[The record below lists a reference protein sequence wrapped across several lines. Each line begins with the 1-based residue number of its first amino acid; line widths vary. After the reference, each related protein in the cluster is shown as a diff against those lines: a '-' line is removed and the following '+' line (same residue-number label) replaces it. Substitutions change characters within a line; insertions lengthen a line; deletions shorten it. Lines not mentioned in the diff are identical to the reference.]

1 MLEARVQLSHL
12 LMMSTHAEEEKMQ
25 LTARQ
30 VRKQRSNLDSRP
42 LLMLRRHLE
51 PLQAHPERLQLGP
64 CAEKGHAQA
73 STGGDRVQ

>member
-1 MLEARVQLSHL
+1 
-12 LMMSTHAEEEKMQ
+12 MMSTHAEEEQMQ

-30 VRKQRSNLDSRP
+30 VRKQCRNFDSRP

-64 CAEKGHAQA
+64 SAKKGNAQA
-73 STGGDRVQ
+73 STGGGRVQ